1 MVMMTTT
8 TTTTTTIDRIVF
20 SQILGRIAI
29 AFIAW
34 MRPMSSYVAH
44 SVVDVSVSIYLPVT
58 HVGEAFKN
66 D

>member
-8 TTTTTTIDRIVF
+8 TTATATIDRIVF

-29 AFIAW
+29 TFIAW

-44 SVVDVSVSIYLPVT
+44 YVVVVSVCIYLPVT

-66 D
+66 G